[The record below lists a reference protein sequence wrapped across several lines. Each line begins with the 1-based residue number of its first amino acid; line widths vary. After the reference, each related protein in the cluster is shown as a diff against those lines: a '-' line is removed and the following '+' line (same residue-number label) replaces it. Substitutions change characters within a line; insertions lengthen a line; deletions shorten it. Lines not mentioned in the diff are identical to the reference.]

1 MAVDLI
7 DRGAKWLAGKRAAVL
22 VREVT
27 YRVNGGATL
36 QVEATIGRTEFEV
49 VTASGLVERIESRD
63 FIVAAGVLGGDP
75 KRGDRIV
82 ETDGVTAWTYEAL
95 SMPGQ
100 SHWRWADA
108 SRTAVRIFTKL
119 VGTEVVGG

>member
-7 DRGAKWLAGKRAAVL
+7 DRGAKWLAKKRAASL
-22 VREVT
+22 VRDVV
-27 YRVNGGATL
+27 YKVSGGATL
-36 QVEATIGRTEFEV
+36 TVQATIGRSEFEV

-63 FIVAAGVLGGDP
+63 FIVASGVLGGDP
-75 KRGDRIV
+75 KRGDRVV
-82 ETDGVTAWTYEAL
+82 ESDGVTEWTYEAL

-108 SRTAVRIFTKL
+108 SRTAVRIHTKL
-119 VGTEVVGG
+119 VGTEAVGA